1 MDRFNIYLYSQEKRV
16 EEFILT
22 LNILIQ
28 QLEVSSV
35 RPSNNKINKLI
46 NVEFYLTLIS
56 DFELRILLI
65 V

>member
-22 LNILIQ
+22 FNILIQ
-28 QLEVSSV
+28 QVSSK
-35 RPSNNKINKLI
+35 RLSNNKINKLI